1 MAFWWASQGNN
12 HEIAIDQGSLWTC
25 PWWNGRVPI
34 DRALI
39 KEIQPGDTVFHYK
52 GPSLRAVS
60 VALTSW
66 ESWPRPAGYPAKGKD
81 DPDDGWLVRVEPII
95 TGLAIHRDRLA
106 EIVPL
111 GSPGPLNRFGGPQQ
125 KYLSAID
132 PSTGQALLSE
142 IDVEVPKSETVKV
155 ASSDDERM
163 GGATDVA
170 MTGTARVEQRA
181 LRTFLIGTQTEAQCG
196 LCGRTLPTE
205 LLVAG
210 HIKPRSQCSE
220 VERWDFAAVAMLNC
234 TLGCDALFER
244 GYITVDGDGC
254 VQSGRAATSAAVS
267 DSVAALLGKKALAH
281 NVARAAAFDWH
292 RTRSLSV
299 TGAID

>member
-25 PWWNGRVPI
+25 PWWNGWVPI

-66 ESWPRPAGYPAKGKD
+66 ESWPRPDGYPTRRD
-81 DPDDGWLVRVEPII
+81 NDPDDGWLVRVEPII

-106 EIVPL
+106 EIMPL
-111 GSPGPLNRFGGPQQ
+111 GSPGPLDQFGTPQQ

-132 PSTGQALLSE
+132 PSTAQVLLSE
-142 IDVEVPKSETVKV
+142 IDVEVPKSATVDV
-155 ASSDDERM
+155 ASTGDGSM

-170 MTGTARVEQRA
+170 TTGTARVEQRA
-181 LRTFLIGTQTEAQCG
+181 LRAFLIGTQTEAQCG

-220 VERWDFAAVAMLNC
+220 GERWDFAAVAMLNC
-234 TLGCDALFER
+234 ALGCDALFER
-244 GYITVDGDGC
+244 GYITVDGDGY
-254 VQSGRAATSAAVS
+254 VQSGRAASNAAVG
-267 DSVAALLGKKALAH
+267 DTVASLLRKKALAH
-281 NVARAAAFDWH
+281 NVARAAAFAWH
-292 RTRSLSV
+292 RTRSLSM
-299 TGAID
+299 